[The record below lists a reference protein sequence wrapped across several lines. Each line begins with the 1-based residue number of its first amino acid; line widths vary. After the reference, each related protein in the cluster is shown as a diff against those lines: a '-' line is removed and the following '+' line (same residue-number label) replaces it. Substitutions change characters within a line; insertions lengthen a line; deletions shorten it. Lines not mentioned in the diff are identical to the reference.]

1 MKVYYIEQT
10 PVLSSWRVR
19 INRVPIYTTNK
30 ICFQQVTL
38 KSGRVAKYE
47 YIKENEPE
55 ESVHE
60 VTREENFIDVDTA
73 TNKESE
79 LPDLDHLVSIH
90 LLFSPSSQL
99 KTVGRNCETKVVDF
113 SCRMYILYQDIKIA
127 TE

>member
-1 MKVYYIEQT
+1 M
-10 PVLSSWRVR
+10 
-19 INRVPIYTTNK
+19 PIYTTNK

-73 TNKESE
+73 TCANKESE

-90 LLFSPSSQL
+90 LSFSPSSQI
-99 KTVGRNCETKVVDF
+99 KTLGRNCETKVVDF
-113 SCRMYILYQDIKIA
+113 SCGMYIIIVSRH
-127 TE
+127 